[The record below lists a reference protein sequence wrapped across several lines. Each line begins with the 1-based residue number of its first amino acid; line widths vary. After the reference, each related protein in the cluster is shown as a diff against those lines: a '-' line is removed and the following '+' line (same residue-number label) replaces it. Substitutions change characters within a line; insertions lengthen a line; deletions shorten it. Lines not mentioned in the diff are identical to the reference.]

1 MGLMQTL
8 NFKNQKNKKINMYKD
23 ILNNNLN

>member
-1 MGLMQTL
+1 MGLMQAL

-23 ILNNNLN
+23 IHNNNLN

>member
-1 MGLMQTL
+1 MGLMQAL

>member
-1 MGLMQTL
+1 MGLMQAL

-23 ILNNNLN
+23 ILNKNLN

>member
-1 MGLMQTL
+1 MGLRQAL

-23 ILNNNLN
+23 IHNNNLN